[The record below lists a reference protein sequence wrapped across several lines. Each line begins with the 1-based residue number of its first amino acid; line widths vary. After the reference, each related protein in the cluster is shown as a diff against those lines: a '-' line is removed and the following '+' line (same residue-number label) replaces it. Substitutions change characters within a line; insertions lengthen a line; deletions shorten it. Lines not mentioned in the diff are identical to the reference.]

1 MMSKSRVFS
10 SLTTQFLV
18 LIHLFVCSCFSKE
31 NGFEP
36 LIQLPSRSKR
46 ISSGNVY
53 NVNDYG
59 AKGDGYNNDTQAFK
73 DAWDVVCS
81 LRSRSILEIPMGSYL
96 VWPVDFAGPCRS
108 KVTLNISGTIV
119 APDDPEDWHGLNP
132 RKWLYFHGVK
142 HLTIEGGVVNGMGEK
157 WWMRSCKVNK
167 TNPCTHAP
175 TAVTFHKC
183 KNLMVTNLVI
193 LNSQQMHIAF
203 SSCIRV
209 KVSRLKVIAPIWSPN
224 TDAIH
229 ISRSTYVEV
238 KSVIIET
245 GDDCVSIV
253 SNSSRVRIMD
263 ISCKAGHGISIGS
276 LGKYN
281 SYSQV
286 HDVVVDGALLSNT
299 QNGLRIKTWQG
310 GSGFAENITFKNVL
324 MENVSNPI
332 IIDQY
337 YCDSRTPCKN
347 QTTSVEVGNI
357 SFMRIKGTSATEE
370 AIRFACSD
378 SSPCERIYLEDIELL
393 SISAGTTS
401 SFCWQVKGSS
411 FGQVYPPPCFSCS
424 QSFIDQ
430 NFLIQDD
437 NIAESL

>member
-1 MMSKSRVFS
+1 MMSKARVFS
-10 SLTTQFLV
+10 SLSTQFLV
-18 LIHLFVCSCFSKE
+18 LIHLFVSSCFSKE

-81 LRSRSILEIPMGSYL
+81 LRSRSILEIRIGSYL

-108 KVTLNISGTIV
+108 KVTLKISGTIV
-119 APDDPEDWHGLNP
+119 APYDPEVWHGLNP
-132 RKWLYFHGVK
+132 GKWLYIHGVK
-142 HLTIEGGVVNGMGEK
+142 HLTIEGGVVDGMGEK
-157 WWMRSCKVNK
+157 WWMLSCKVNK
-167 TNPCTHAP
+167 TNRCTHAP
-175 TAVTFHKC
+175 TDVTFHKC
-183 KNLMVTNLVI
+183 KNLMVMNLVI
-193 LNSQQMHIAF
+193 FNSQQMHIAF

-229 ISRSTYVEV
+229 ISQSTNVEV

-245 GDDCVSIV
+245 
-253 SNSSRVRIMD
+253 
-263 ISCKAGHGISIGS
+263 
-276 LGKYN
+276 
-281 SYSQV
+281 V
-286 HDVVVDGALLSNT
+286 HNVVVDGAFLSNT

-310 GSGFAENITFKNVL
+310 GLGFAEKMTFKNVL

-357 SFMRIKGTSATEE
+357 SFMRIKGTVATEE

-393 SISAGTTS
+393 SISGGTTS

-424 QSFIDQ
+424 KSFIEH

-437 NIAESL
+437 NLAASL

>member
-1 MMSKSRVFS
+1 MMSKTRVFPS
-10 SLTTQFLV
+10 TQFLV
-18 LIHLFVCSCFSKE
+18 LIIHLFVCSCFTKE
-31 NGFEP
+31 NNGFEP
-36 LIQLPSRSKR
+36 LIQLPSRFKR

-53 NVNDYG
+53 NVIDYG

-81 LRSRSILEIPMGSYL
+81 LRSRSILEIPVGCYL
-96 VWPVDFAGPCRS
+96 VSPVDFAGPCRS
-108 KVTLNISGTIV
+108 KVTLKISGTIV
-119 APDDPEDWHGLNP
+119 APNDPEVWHDLNP

-142 HLTIEGGVVNGMGEK
+142 HLAIEGGVIDGMGEE
-157 WWMRSCKVNK
+157 WWQRSCKVNN

-183 KNLMVTNLVI
+183 KNLMVTNLII

-203 SSCIRV
+203 TNCIRV
-209 KVSRLKVIAPIWSPN
+209 KVSHLKVIAPIWSPN

-229 ISRSTYVEV
+229 ISQSTNVEV

-253 SNSSRVRIMD
+253 GNSSRVRIMD

-281 SYSQV
+281 SCSQV
-286 HDVVVDGALLSNT
+286 HDVVVDGAFLSNT

-310 GSGFAENITFKNVL
+310 GSGFAEKITFKNVL

-347 QTTSVEVGNI
+347 QTTSVEVGDI

-393 SISAGTTS
+393 SISGGTTS
-401 SFCWQVKGSS
+401 SFCWQVEGSS
-411 FGQVYPPPCFSCS
+411 FEQVYPPPCFSCN
-424 QSFIDQ
+424 QSFTEPK
-430 NFLIQDD
+430 FLIMD
-437 NIAESL
+437 NNLEASQ